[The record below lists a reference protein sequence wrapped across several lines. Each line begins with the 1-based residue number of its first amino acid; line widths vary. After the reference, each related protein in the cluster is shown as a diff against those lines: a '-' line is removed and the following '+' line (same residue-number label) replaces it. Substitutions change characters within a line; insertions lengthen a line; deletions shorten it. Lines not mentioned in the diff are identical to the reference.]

1 MNTKKLFDE
10 INQTGT
16 QFLIFKNV
24 GKCYCVKSDGDLFE
38 RTPSAYCPNCLGTGF
53 ARSIILTE
61 KVRNEITSNKSRSNI
76 EKQNFER
83 HKDEKSIIFFNANY
97 LIDTT
102 DIIASIFVDDENNA
116 IFPIKPKTFY
126 KVISVFPF
134 VAEKFKF
141 FEVVVDQIDYLP
153 YKEVLNEL

>member
-53 ARSIILTE
+53 ARSIVLTE
-61 KVRNEITSNKSRSNI
+61 KVRNEIISNKSKSNI

-97 LIDTT
+97 SIDTT
-102 DIIASIFVDDENNA
+102 DIIASIFVDDENDA
-116 IFPIKPKTFY
+116 IFPIKPKVFY
-126 KVISVFPF
+126 KVISVSPF

-141 FEVVVDQIDYLP
+141 FEVVVDQINYLP

>member
-1 MNTKKLFDE
+1 MNTKKLFDK

-61 KVRNEITSNKSRSNI
+61 KVRNEITSYKSKSNI
-76 EKQNFER
+76 EKQDFER

-97 LIDTT
+97 SIDTT
-102 DIIASIFVDDENNA
+102 DIIASIFVDDENDA
-116 IFPIKPKTFY
+116 IFPIKPKVFY
-126 KVISVFPF
+126 KVISVSPF